1 MTDPRFVG
9 RRYESAPF
17 EVTEASIREFMQAIG
32 DLAQNGELVAP
43 PTYAMVYGSG
53 PMWQLW
59 SDQEVALDVAHL
71 VHAEQSF
78 QFHRP
83 VHPGDRISSEGRIT
97 AINERAGME
106 FVTFELAASDPAG
119 RPVSAATALFII
131 RKP

>member
-17 EVTEASIREFMQAIG
+17 QVTEASIRGFMQAVG
-32 DLAQNGELVAP
+32 DLAEDGELVAP
-43 PTYAMVYGSG
+43 PTYAMVYGSA

-71 VHAEQSF
+71 VHGEQRF
-78 QFHRP
+78 RFHRP
-83 VHPGDRISSEGRIT
+83 VRPGDRITSEGRIT
-97 AINERAGME
+97 AISERAGME
-106 FVTFELAASDPAG
+106 FVTFELSASDLAG
-119 RPVSAATALFII
+119 RPVSDATALFVI

>member
-32 DLAQNGELVAP
+32 DLAQDGELVAP

-53 PMWQLW
+53 PIWQLW

-78 QFHRP
+78 RFHRP
-83 VHPGDRISSEGRIT
+83 VQPGDRITAEGRIT
-97 AINERAGME
+97 AINERAAME

-119 RPVSAATALFII
+119 RPVSGATALFII

>member
-32 DLAQNGELVAP
+32 DLAHDRELVAP

-53 PMWQLW
+53 PIWQLW

-78 QFHRP
+78 RFHRP
-83 VHPGDRISSEGRIT
+83 VQYITGRSESPLVYSCHRPDARHRSNNLVCLHP
-97 AINERAGME
+97 
-106 FVTFELAASDPAG
+106 FAA
-119 RPVSAATALFII
+119 
-131 RKP
+131 